1 MEEDKN
7 SPSTQQDTKDSEQR
21 ALFYDNWYDT
31 DDDEYDDDNEYYD

>member
-1 MEEDKN
+1 MKEDKN
-7 SPSTQQDTKDSEQR
+7 SSSIQQDTKDSGQK